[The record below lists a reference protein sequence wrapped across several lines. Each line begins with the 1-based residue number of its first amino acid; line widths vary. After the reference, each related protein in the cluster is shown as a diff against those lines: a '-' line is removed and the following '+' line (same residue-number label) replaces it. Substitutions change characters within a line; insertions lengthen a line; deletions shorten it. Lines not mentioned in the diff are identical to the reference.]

1 MAQYP
6 SGINPADYPE
16 PFAGLYR
23 QHLQHLNSR
32 ACGPRPSRPTRVP
45 CGASVRTSTTKSAP

>member
-23 QHLQHLNSR
+23 QHLQHLSPTGINRPLRSR
-32 ACGPRPSRPTRVP
+32 HKPAT
-45 CGASVRTSTTKSAP
+45 AESA